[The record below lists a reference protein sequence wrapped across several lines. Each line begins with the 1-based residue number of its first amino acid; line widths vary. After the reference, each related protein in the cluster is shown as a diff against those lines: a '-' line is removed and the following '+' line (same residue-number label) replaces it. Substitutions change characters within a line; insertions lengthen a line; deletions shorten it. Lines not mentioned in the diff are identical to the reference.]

1 MTTFSQTSNNI
12 RNSTEEKLKL
22 FESIRGKDVGD
33 TPFWD
38 AVVITA
44 LDENQRDAYEIQLQ
58 SKLKRGELPLGVK
71 YHAFYD
77 PPGPKIGNGGSVL
90 VTIGDLL
97 NIYDEKELMKTK
109 VILLP
114 AGGYSQRLPNASVL
128 GKAFTALPI
137 GKLTCKIERSFYFH
151 CTWCPLD
158 TLQAKL
164 CGTEQ
169 PSPIIFRAEKRLTA
183 LFRLIHGVPQERP
196 VSTHT
201 FPVVGVKTQAKHL
214 PLPYPKFKAKK

>member
-12 RNSTEEKLKL
+12 RKSTEEKLKL

-44 LDENQRDAYEIQLQ
+44 LDEKQRDAYEIQLQ
-58 SKLKRGELPLGVK
+58 SKIKRGELPLGVK

-137 GKLTCKIERSFYFH
+137 GKSTCKIVSSFYFH
-151 CTWCPLD
+151 CT
-158 TLQAKL
+158 
-164 CGTEQ
+164 
-169 PSPIIFRAEKRLTA
+169 
-183 LFRLIHGVPQERP
+183 
-196 VSTHT
+196 
-201 FPVVGVKTQAKHL
+201 
-214 PLPYPKFKAKK
+214 